1 MLMLAV
7 PAAAQEGAQPTPVPP
22 GAHLPFQRSERL
34 SAGDFVG
41 EIHAYGAVGPDLAQA
56 LATQYARLGRPDL
69 AWAAGR
75 LHGKPGCDVVAQE
88 GISTD
93 PLDLLSRLA
102 QDRRVVMI
110 NENHFA
116 PTSRAFWL
124 AVLPRLRQMGFTHV
138 ALEALSPRGDDW
150 TDGEV
155 RESIAGGKG
164 FAPYL
169 GEPTFAAVI
178 RRAMAL
184 GFTLVPYDE
193 ADLAS
198 PGADRE
204 ERIASRERVEAARL
218 ADTLTHMPTDGKLL
232 VLAGW
237 SHVNKGLSGPA
248 HLHWMAEV
256 FKERTGIDPLTV
268 DTTSCQL
275 TGPKDSAVTYTA
287 PDGAPKVIPAAVG
300 HVDMQVY
307 MPLPGGDDLIAAAG
321 VSRHWLGRPVAI
333 PAALLPKGGDGVVEA
348 RKPGQSADTAPY
360 DRLFLRPGEVLP
372 LYLPPGRYV
381 LTLRGEGGGIQAST
395 SLTVAAPPHGKT
407 PGTEL
412 SQATNR
418 VAPSR

>member
-7 PAAAQEGAQPTPVPP
+7 PAAAQEGAHPTPVPP

-41 EIHAYGAVGPDLAQA
+41 EIHAYSAAGPDMAQA

-75 LHGKPGCDVVAQE
+75 LHGKSGCDVVAQE

-193 ADLAS
+193 ASLADQNGDS
-198 PGADRE
+198 GQ
-204 ERIASRERVEAARL
+204 RIASRERVEAARL
-218 ADTLTHMPTDGKLL
+218 ADTLTHMPADGKLL

-237 SHVNKGLSGPA
+237 GHIDKGLSGPA
-248 HLHWMAEV
+248 QIPWMAEV
-256 FKERTGIDPLTV
+256 LKQRTGIDPLTV
-268 DTTSCQL
+268 DTTSCQR
-275 TGPKDSAVTYTA
+275 TDAHGAAATYVG
-287 PDGAPKVIPAAVG
+287 PDGTPRVIDRAVG

-307 MPLPGGDDLIAAAG
+307 MPLPGGDDLIAAG

-348 RKPGQSADTAPY
+348 RKPGQPADTAPY

-395 SLTVAAPPHGKT
+395 SLTVAAPAHGKT

>member
-1 MLMLAV
+1 MTRRWMGVAV
-7 PAAAQEGAQPTPVPP
+7 AACLVTTSVLAQENTQTV
-22 GAHLPFQRSERL
+22 GAHLPLQRSERL
-34 SAGDFVG
+34 AAGDFIG
-41 EIHAYGAVGPDLAQA
+41 EIHAYSAAGPAMAQA

-75 LHGKPGCDVVAQE
+75 LHGNPGCDVVAQE
-88 GISTD
+88 GIPTD

-124 AVLPRLRQMGFTHV
+124 AVLPRLRQMGFTHL

-150 TDGEV
+150 TSGEV
-155 RESIAGGKG
+155 RESFAGGKG

-193 ADLAS
+193 ASLADQD
-198 PGADRE
+198 GDRE
-204 ERIASRERVEAARL
+204 QRIASRERVEAARL
-218 ADTLTHMPTDGKLL
+218 ADTLTHMPADGKLL

-237 SHVNKGLSGPA
+237 GHVNKGLSGPA
-248 HLHWMAEV
+248 HTPWMAEV
-256 FKERTGIDPLTV
+256 LKQRTGIDPLTV
-268 DTTSCQL
+268 DTTGCQRA
-275 TGPKDSAVTYTA
+275 DAQAAAVTYVT
-287 PDGAPKVIPAAVG
+287 PDGTPRVIASAVG
-300 HVDMQVY
+300 HVDVQVY
-307 MPLPGGDDLIAAAG
+307 MPLPRGDDLTAAAG
-321 VSRHWLGRPVAI
+321 VSRHWLGQPVAI
-333 PAALLPKGGDGVVEA
+333 PAALLPKDGDGVVEA
-348 RKPGQSADTAPY
+348 RKPGQPTDTAPY

-381 LTLRGEGGGIQAST
+381 LTLRGEGGAIQASAPV
-395 SLTVAAPPHGKT
+395 TVAAP
-407 PGTEL
+407 EL
-412 SQATNR
+412 SQANGRATHTR
-418 VAPSR
+418 

>member
-1 MLMLAV
+1 MTGRWMGVALTACLV
-7 PAAAQEGAQPTPVPP
+7 TTSVLAQENTQAAGP
-22 GAHLPFQRSERL
+22 HLPFQRSERL

-41 EIHAYGAVGPDLAQA
+41 EIHAYSAAGPGMAQA

-75 LHGKPGCDVVAQE
+75 SHGKPGCDAVAQE
-88 GISTD
+88 GTAAD

-124 AVLPRLRQMGFTHV
+124 AVLPRLRKMGFTHV

-150 TDGEV
+150 TAGEV

-178 RRAMAL
+178 RRAVAL
-184 GFTLVPYDE
+184 GYTLVPYDE
-193 ADLAS
+193 ADLADQS
-198 PGADRE
+198 GDSE
-204 ERIASRERVEAARL
+204 QRIASRERVEAARL
-218 ADTLTHMPTDGKLL
+218 AGTLAHMPADGKLL

-237 SHVNKGLSGPA
+237 GHVNKGLSGPA
-248 HLHWMAEV
+248 HIPWMAEV
-256 FKERTGIDPLTV
+256 LKQRTGIDPLTI
-268 DTTSCQL
+268 DTTGCQRA
-275 TGPKDSAVTYTA
+275 DAQAAAVTYVGT
-287 PDGAPKVIPAAVG
+287 DGAPKVIPSAVG

-307 MPLPGGDDLIAAAG
+307 MPLPGGDELTAAAG
-321 VSRHWLGRPVAI
+321 VSRQWLGQPVAI
-333 PAALLPKGGDGVVEA
+333 PAALLPKDGDGVVEA
-348 RKPGQSADTAPY
+348 RRPGQPADTAPY
-360 DRLFLRPGEVLP
+360 DRLFLRSGEVLP

-381 LTLRGEGGGIQAST
+381 LTLRGEGGAIQASAP
-395 SLTVAAPPHGKT
+395 LTVAAP
-407 PGTEL
+407 EL
-412 SQATNR
+412 SQAAHG
-418 VAPSR
+418 VAHTR